1 MAFTAS
7 NPEVQGAERGHEFS
21 ITSRVDV
28 RARTCDT
35 RVEVTR
41 SLDRDSFVEEHRQY
55 FFSDREVR
63 AALTEAGFGQIAVFD
78 EYSEAAADD
87 TTFRA
92 TWVARLP
99 RSARSG
105 IVL

>member
-1 MAFTAS
+1 MEFTAA
-7 NPEVQGAERGHEFS
+7 NPKVQGAERGHEFS
-21 ITSRVDV
+21 IASTIDV

-41 SLDRDSFVEEHRQY
+41 SVDGDTFVENHRQY
-55 FFSDREVR
+55 FFTDRQVR
-63 AALTEAGFGQIAVFD
+63 AALAEAGFGQIVVTD
-78 EYSEAAADD
+78 EYTDAPADD
-87 TTFRA
+87 ATFRA
-92 TWVARLP
+92 TWIARLP